1 MNDRAEAVARLEKFV
16 AAAPPGTPNVD
27 VAKSLL
33 AALQKK

>member
-1 MNDRAEAVARLEKFV
+1 VEAVARLEKYL
-16 AAAPPGTPNVD
+16 AAASPTAPDVA